1 MAFSMLAGQPIGRL
15 VFALGGGAWLSPRLL
30 TAEGALLAIGMQSQA
45 VSDQGMIT
53 SNAGLVRFYQ
63 HQILHGEF
71 LGAALFGPPTAA
83 SLPFWGDSMQVFH
96 LFKQGSLFVTV
107 SYQDASGA
115 WVTLRVSNETIST
128 GEYLWMQKLVTLP
141 QVSFR
146 AKEFGG
152 YVALNWGSLTFLP
165 DAFVDVSGNLISP
178 PQKISVK
185 AEWGATDLV
194 SRLIFE
200 GNAFLRSR
208 NPDELGYDL
217 FEREFKEKALEMGAD
232 FIATGHYAQKYE
244 HTNKYELKEG
254 VDKNK
259 DQSYFLYTLNQEQL
273 QKVLFPIGHLTKPE
287 VRKLALKF
295 KLPTATKKDSQGLCF
310 IGKVDMKD
318 FLSHYIEIKRGD
330 VLNTKNEVIGY
341 HDGAMFYT
349 IGQRHGFTITSKSND
364 GPRLFVISK
373 DLEQN
378 TIKVADKESDAS
390 EVYSVKELFLP
401 EIHFISDT
409 DITFPC
415 KISARIRYR
424 QEKQECTL
432 EKKTDGFHILFN
444 ESQNG
449 VPVGQS
455 AVLYDGEVCLGGGV
469 IEKTN

>member
-1 MAFSMLAGQPIGRL
+1 MNKKPK
-15 VFALGGGAWLSPRLL
+15 VFVGVSGGVDSSVAL
-30 TAEGALLAIGMQSQA
+30 ALLKKDGYD
-45 VSDQGMIT
+45 VTG
-53 SNAGLVRFYQ
+53 V
-63 HQILHGEF
+63 F
-71 LGAALFGPPTAA
+71 LKVWHP
-83 SLPFWGDSMQVFH
+83 D
-96 LFKQGSLFVTV
+96 
-107 SYQDASGA
+107 
-115 WVTLRVSNETIST
+115 
-128 GEYLWMQKLVTLP
+128 
-141 QVSFR
+141 
-146 AKEFGG
+146 
-152 YVALNWGSLTFLP
+152 FLP
-165 DAFVDVSGNLISP
+165 CEWKEERRSAMRVCATMEVPFMTIDCETEYKKDVVDYMIREYSLGRVP
-178 PQKISVK
+178 
-185 AEWGATDLV
+185 
-194 SRLIFE
+194 
-200 GNAFLRSR
+200 
-208 NPDELGYDL
+208 NPDVFCNKYVKFGVFL
-217 FEREFKEKALEMGAD
+217 KKALEMGAD